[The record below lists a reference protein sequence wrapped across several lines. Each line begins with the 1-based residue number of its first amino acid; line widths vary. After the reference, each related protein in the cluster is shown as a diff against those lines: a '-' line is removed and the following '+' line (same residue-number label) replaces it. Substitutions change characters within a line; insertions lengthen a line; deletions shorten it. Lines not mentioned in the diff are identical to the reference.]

1 MKAAVITVGTEL
13 LIGSILNTNSKYVSQ
28 KLTDLGV
35 DVSKQVTVDDNMND
49 IIDELTFI
57 SKKCDLILLTG
68 GLGPTNDDITRE
80 SLAKF
85 LGRKIYLDEEEKLL
99 LEERYRNNKQVMPE
113 NNYKQVCLIEGS
125 NKLKNNWGAALGE
138 WIIQDDVTYI
148 VMPGPPG
155 EFEPMVDAYLPK
167 IVKSEENIIIKSLD
181 VIGLG
186 EARVERMIRALNIEN
201 DNVSINTFAHQGYT
215 EIKIIGKSND
225 FSFVS
230 KSIEVVEETLYS
242 EFRDHIY
249 SDKNLEISNVLVEKL
264 TQNNLTIAFAESI
277 TGGKLASSITD
288 VAGSSKVISSSYV
301 TYSNDSKHMNLNV
314 KRKTLDEYGAVSRQT
329 AYEMAKG
336 LKEKTGADICVSTTG
351 EAGPIPAEK
360 EVGTVYS
367 CIYFND
373 DKYFTKEYFFNG
385 DRDKIRNRT
394 VNSVLSQILFLVN
407 RKEYM
412 DERN

>member
-35 DVSKQVTVDDNMND
+35 DVTKQITVDDDMND
-49 IIDELTFI
+49 ILDELAFT
-57 SKKCDLILLTG
+57 SKKCDLIILTG

-85 LGRKIYLDEEEKLL
+85 LGKNIYLDEKEKFL
-99 LEERYRNNKQVMPE
+99 LEQRYRNNSQAMPE

-138 WIIQDDVTYI
+138 WIVQNDVTYI

-155 EFEPMVDAYLPK
+155 EFEPMVDTYLPK
-167 IVKSEENIIIKSLD
+167 IVKSEGNIIIKSLD

-186 EARVERMIRALNIEN
+186 EARVERMIRSLNIEN

-225 FSFVS
+225 FGFVT
-230 KSIEVVEETLYS
+230 KNIEVVEETLYS

-301 TYSNDSKHMNLNV
+301 TYSNDSKHMNLKVNNE
-314 KRKTLDEYGAVSRQT
+314 TLEKFGAVSRQT

-336 LKEKTGADICVSTTG
+336 LKDKTGANICVSTTG
-351 EAGPIPAEK
+351 EAGPIPSEK

-373 DKYFTKEYFFNG
+373 NKYFTKEYFFSGN
-385 DRDKIRNRT
+385 REKIRNRT

-407 RKEYM
+407 RKEYI

>member
-49 IIDELTFI
+49 IINELTFI

-85 LGRKIYLDEEEKLL
+85 LGRRIYLDEEEKLL